1 MCPEGPREPHC
12 AHLCEQEVT
21 GRAHVPKQQEF
32 SLLWNIHSSCRT
44 ESKIEKLYLK
54 SERSLVMGGFVL
66 VLTMAGISIGNGDEK
81 GLMESSG
88 KM

>member
-1 MCPEGPREPHC
+1 M
-12 AHLCEQEVT
+12 